1 MCKEYLGKEPEALDI
16 IQTKIGLEKPETEF
30 DRAFRIKQQEDK
42 YKKESDERE
51 NEWEN
56 RKNRAMLSIDD
67 LLLLQ
72 DSKVEEE
79 RKKNKEQIMKDL
91 STKSG
96 DIIGEAFKKKLND
109 SKMQLG
115 PKAINVAI
123 EEAIKIKTIQEA
135 TQLKGTHKG

>member
-96 DIIGEAFKKKLND
+96 DIIGEAFKK
-109 SKMQLG
+109 
-115 PKAINVAI
+115 
-123 EEAIKIKTIQEA
+123 
-135 TQLKGTHKG
+135 